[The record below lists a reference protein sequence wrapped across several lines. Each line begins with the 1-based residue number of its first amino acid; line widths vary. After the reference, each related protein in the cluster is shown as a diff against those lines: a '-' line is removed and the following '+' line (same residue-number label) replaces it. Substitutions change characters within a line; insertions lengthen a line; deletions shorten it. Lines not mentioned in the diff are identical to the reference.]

1 MAVVA
6 EAVEACLPSPWKPWL
21 RALGGASRG
30 RSATGRV
37 HSQGLCA
44 AASGAAALG
53 PRPHTRSCS
62 PEPAP
67 PPAFPAGATPA
78 RWPHGTPP
86 FPRGR
91 NAVVLPRRNRK
102 YAASR
107 GAGPPRRASGNRDH
121 LVAIVSRPKRSRGLV
136 SRTGRGLR
144 RGRGEEGVLGQRELG
159 ASAPSAESLKVLTG
173 APSEPQGPLSWK
185 QRERRE
191 PFPAEEDTENTDG
204 GCSGGRIKG
213 GLIDRL

>member
-1 MAVVA
+1 M
-6 EAVEACLPSPWKPWL
+6 
-21 RALGGASRG
+21 
-30 RSATGRV
+30 
-37 HSQGLCA
+37 
-44 AASGAAALG
+44 
-53 PRPHTRSCS
+53 
-62 PEPAP
+62 
-67 PPAFPAGATPA
+67 
-78 RWPHGTPP
+78 
-86 FPRGR
+86 
-91 NAVVLPRRNRK
+91 
-102 YAASR
+102 
-107 GAGPPRRASGNRDH
+107 
-121 LVAIVSRPKRSRGLV
+121 AIVSRPKRSRGLV

-213 GLIDRL
+213 D